1 MGLRDIEKKIRI
13 KSAYKAKEAELM
25 INDLERMLENIRE
38 LHSQLKKFEK
48 KWKKDIE
55 KNKDSYKKLVELR
68 QELGL
73 PNELGIYEWKE
84 SATFWDKVGGG
95 DFFERLG
102 VEILEK
108 AKEIQEYTG
117 GLMTLGEVVLL
128 VNKDRPGKII
138 PSKDVVEAI
147 EKLSNAKLIPK
158 PKELKSGV
166 VLVEFIP
173 ANLSDDQ
180 EEVLALST
188 RKGWISMEELLLKT
202 RWTQERCERVLE
214 SMRDAGIARVDA
226 SYAEGKKYYFPGLGG
241 R

>member
-13 KSAYKAKEAELM
+13 KSAFKTKEAEIMLK
-25 INDLERMLENIRE
+25 DLELMLENIRE
-38 LHSQLKKFEK
+38 LRSQLKKFEK
-48 KWKKDIE
+48 KWKKDIS
-55 KNKDSYKKLVELR
+55 KDENSYKKLVELR

-73 PNELGIYEWKE
+73 PDEMGIYEWKE
-84 SATFWDKVGGG
+84 SATFWDRIGGG

-102 VEILEK
+102 VEILER
-108 AKEIQEYTG
+108 AKEVQEYTG

-138 PSKDVVEAI
+138 AAKEVVTAI
-147 EKLSNAKLIPK
+147 EKLTDAKLIPK
-158 PKELKSGV
+158 PKELSSGV
-166 VLVEFIP
+166 ILVEFIP

-188 RKGWISMEELLLKT
+188 RKGWISLEELMLKS

>member
-13 KSAYKAKEAELM
+13 KSAYKTKEAELM
-25 INDLERMLENIRE
+25 ITDLERMLENIRE

-55 KNKDSYKKLVELR
+55 KNKESYQKLVELR

-108 AKEIQEYTG
+108 AKEVQEYTG

-138 PSKDVVEAI
+138 PSKDVVEAV

-188 RKGWISMEELLLKT
+188 RKGWISMEELMLKT
-202 RWTQERCERVLE
+202 RWTQERCERALE
-214 SMRDAGIARVDA
+214 SMRNTGIARVDA

>member
-13 KSAYKAKEAELM
+13 KSAYQAKEAEIM
-25 INDLERMLENIRE
+25 ITDLEQMLEHIRE
-38 LHSQLKKFEK
+38 LRSHLKNFEK

-55 KNKDSYKKLVELR
+55 KNEDSYKKLVELR

-73 PNELGIYEWKE
+73 PNEIGVYEWQE
-84 SATFWDKVGGG
+84 SATFWDRIGGG
-95 DFFERLG
+95 DFYDRLG

-108 AKEIQEYTG
+108 AKSIQEITG

-128 VNKDRPGKII
+128 VNRDRPGKII
-138 PSKDVVEAI
+138 TAKDVTTAI
-147 EKLSNAKLIPK
+147 EKLVEAKLIPK
-158 PKELKSGV
+158 HKELKSGV

-173 ANLSDDQ
+173 ANLTEDQ
-180 EEVLALST
+180 EEVLSIAT
-188 RKGWISMEELLLKT
+188 RKGWISIEELILKT
-202 RWTQERCERVLE
+202 RWTQERSVRVLE
-214 SMRDAGIARVDA
+214 SMRDSGIARVDA

>member
-128 VNKDRPGKII
+128 VNKGRPGKII

-166 VLVEFIP
+166 ILVEFIP

-202 RWTQERCERVLE
+202 RWNQERCERVFE